1 MSISG
6 KLFRNRL
13 RLGKPFRN
21 RFRNHFGK
29 SE

>member
-6 KLFRNRL
+6 KPFRNRF

>member
-6 KLFRNRL
+6 KPFRNRL

-29 SE
+29 GE